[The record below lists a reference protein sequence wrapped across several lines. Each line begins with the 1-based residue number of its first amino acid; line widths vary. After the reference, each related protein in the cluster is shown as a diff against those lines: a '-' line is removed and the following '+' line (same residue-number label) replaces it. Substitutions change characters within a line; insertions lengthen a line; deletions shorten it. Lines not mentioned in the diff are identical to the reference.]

1 MKKTF
6 LFFVAV
12 CVSTAALGFAQE
24 GLVSA
29 SAGVAS
35 GSVAV
40 SSPKMTISNEK
51 PDPSLLLKEGDF
63 VQPSFRD
70 SDPEIPFPSRA
81 RLDKIYDGQAAVGVM
96 LDAEGNAT
104 DFLVVRHTKQDFSQ
118 RVMDVIRHEKYSPR
132 IVKNTP
138 VPGRFFVVRTF
149 SIGYED
155 PVDMNRP
162 MVVGMN
168 AMEQMGAMS
177 SRVSEGGR
185 PPKLTY
191 KAHEERELDGHIL
204 KIIAVDTPV
213 IPAEYELQP
222 NQVLKVIVSFYVDE
236 KGNVRLPNVDSD
248 APAPVVT
255 SVIKTVS
262 NWKFAPPTIKK
273 KPALVFTNRTLTL
286 ESKMPPSESAESI
299 ATSKTGK

>member
-35 GSVAV
+35 GSVAIT
-40 SSPKMTISNEK
+40 PKMTISNEK

-132 IVKNTP
+132 IVKKHSGPGP
-138 VPGRFFVVRTF
+138 VLRRK
-149 SIGYED
+149 D
-155 PVDMNRP
+155 
-162 MVVGMN
+162 
-168 AMEQMGAMS
+168 
-177 SRVSEGGR
+177 
-185 PPKLTY
+185 
-191 KAHEERELDGHIL
+191 
-204 KIIAVDTPV
+204 
-213 IPAEYELQP
+213 
-222 NQVLKVIVSFYVDE
+222 VLPW
-236 KGNVRLPNVDSD
+236 L
-248 APAPVVT
+248 
-255 SVIKTVS
+255 
-262 NWKFAPPTIKK
+262 
-273 KPALVFTNRTLTL
+273 
-286 ESKMPPSESAESI
+286 
-299 ATSKTGK
+299 